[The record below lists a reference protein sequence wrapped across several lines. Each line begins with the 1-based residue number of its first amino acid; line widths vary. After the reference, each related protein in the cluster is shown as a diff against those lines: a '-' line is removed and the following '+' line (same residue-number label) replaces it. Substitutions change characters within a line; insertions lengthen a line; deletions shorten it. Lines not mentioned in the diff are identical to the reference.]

1 MTAAV
6 ATAATVADCFAR
18 TVSSTAALE
27 LHRMLH
33 ALSIIDRSDPAA
45 VDWFQT
51 SQLAVLRGRIT
62 LLTVRDLDSVPPA
75 VAGRVLP
82 RLLEIADAAVAG
94 IPAAVLAA
102 DDGDAARAYIAE
114 TETVYAAVL
123 GSATEALTDAGLA
136 GG

>member
-6 ATAATVADCFAR
+6 ATAATVADSVAR

-33 ALSIIDRSDPAA
+33 ALSSLDRSDPDA
-45 VDWFQT
+45 VAWFQT

-62 LLTVRDLDSVPPA
+62 LRAVRDLDSVPPA

-102 DDGDAARAYIAE
+102 DDGDAARTHIAE

-123 GSATEALTDAGLA
+123 GPATEVLTDAGLP
-136 GG
+136 